1 MISNEDVNEFDW
13 DSLEKD
19 FVIKPTNGFAGKG
32 VVAFRSR
39 VDKTHWLD
47 VVGNT
52 WSLDDIRLHCL
63 DILEGQY
70 SIHGAQH
77 NIIIEERV
85 KIHPKLLKYTYKGTP
100 DVRVIVFNSIPI
112 MAMLRLPTKESEGR
126 ANVTQGAIAVG
137 IDMATGI
144 TTYATE
150 HKNIPIKYLPGT
162 KRKLNGLL
170 IPYWDQ
176 ILKTAIK
183 ATSAAGLTYCG
194 VDIFLHQDK
203 GPMVV
208 ELNAAPGLSIQVA
221 NRAGLRKRLERVED
235 LNVISPEHGVKIA
248 KALFAESFGFKYED
262 KQKLPIIGY
271 KEIITISGEDNQ
283 KEEVD
288 AVVNTTRFRSAIS
301 MALAEKLGLIDIDD
315 LLWYQQEAEEGKVP
329 VVEVKFTLNNK
340 TVKTAMI
347 ASKRLDKQKSKVE
360 IGRKDLKEFVL
371 KIDND

>member
-1 MISNEDVNEFDW
+1 M
-13 DSLEKD
+13 
-19 FVIKPTNGFAGKG
+19 
-32 VVAFRSR
+32 
-39 VDKTHWLD
+39 
-47 VVGNT
+47 GNT

-77 NIIIEERV
+77 SIIIEERV

-162 KRKLNGLL
+162 KRKLNGIV

-183 ATSAAGLTYCG
+183 ATNAAGLTYCG

-271 KEIITISGEDNQ
+271 KEVITVSGENNQ

-301 MALAEKLGLIDIDD
+301 MALAERLGLIDIDD

-329 VVEVKFTLNNK
+329 VVEIKFTLNNK